1 MRPSAC
7 VSTTLIK
14 REWSPSGRKSG
25 TKHFI
30 ESLRLISCGIRQLLI
45 RISQLFINLS
55 LGEMC
60 ECLYFASRMCPF
72 SASTQLGQAAGG
84 VLFSQHV
91 LLVCARKEINLHHEI
106 EMGKNLTVAAT
117 LSGNFPR
124 LPPPCVCALFVSK
137 LRSLSPHHLHLS
149 QTSKT
154 VCVKISKNER

>member
-14 REWSPSGRKSG
+14 REWSQSGRKSG

-30 ESLRLISCGIRQLLI
+30 ESLRLISCRIRQLLI

-60 ECLYFASRMCPF
+60 ECLYIFCGECVR
-72 SASTQLGQAAGG
+72 SAPAGSPG
-84 VLFSQHV
+84 SGWRFLRVPPTYE
-91 LLVCARKEINLHHEI
+91 LLVYNARARGNQFTPRNWN
-106 EMGKNLTVAAT
+106 GKNLMA

-124 LPPPCVCALFVSK
+124 LPPPCALFLSK
-137 LRSLSPHHLHLS
+137 LRSLSPHHLHVS

>member
-60 ECLYFASRMCPF
+60 ECLVYFAANVSVQRQHSF
-72 SASTQLGQAAGG
+72 AGQRVALFLAA
-84 VLFSQHV
+84 
-91 LLVCARKEINLHHEI
+91 VCCWYARARKSIY
-106 EMGKNLTVAAT
+106 AT
-117 LSGNFPR
+117 
-124 LPPPCVCALFVSK
+124 K
-137 LRSLSPHHLHLS
+137 LKWEKCDGGGGL
-149 QTSKT
+149 
-154 VCVKISKNER
+154 VG